1 MKVLFIINIPSPYRL
16 KFFEKL
22 GAQCDLTVLFERA
35 SSSERDGSWKD
46 VAFKGFRGIILKSIR
61 VGVDMAL
68 APSVKKYL
76 KDKYDF
82 IFVADFL
89 SPTGMLVTRYLKRH
103 KIPYVLESDGGF
115 VGTDSGIKKK
125 IKTMAM
131 SGAAAYFST
140 GKAHDEYYRRY
151 GADAAKI
158 VRYPFSSVTADRVL
172 DAPVSAEEKADI
184 KRRLGITED
193 RVVLYVGQF
202 IHRKGIDIL
211 LRAYARCQNV
221 DGLYLIGGTAT
232 DEYLRLM
239 DEYRLKNVHFIGF
252 TAPDE
257 IAAYYKAADVFVL
270 PTRYDIWGL
279 VVNEAMTYG
288 LPVIT
293 SNACLAGLEMVESG
307 KTGMIFEN
315 ENVGALTEAIDSVIS
330 DKTSETAVECLRTAR
345 RYTIEAMTERHMEY
359 MRECMHD

>member
-1 MKVLFIINIPSPYRL
+1 MKTLFIINIPSPYRL
-16 KFFEKL
+16 KFFEQL

-46 VAFKGFRGIILKSIR
+46 IEFKNYRGIILKSIR

-89 SPTGMLVTRYLKRH
+89 SPTGMLATRYLKRH
-103 KIPYVLESDGGF
+103 KIPYALESDGGF

-125 IKTMAM
+125 IKTIAM

-140 GKAHDEYYRRY
+140 GKTHDAYYQRY
-151 GADAAKI
+151 GADSARI
-158 VRYPFSSVTADRVL
+158 VRYPFSSVTAGKVL
-172 DAPVSAEEKADI
+172 DTPVSAEEKQEI
-184 KRRLGITED
+184 RRQLGIAES
-193 RVVLYVGQF
+193 RVLLYVGQF

-211 LRAYARCQNV
+211 LRAYAKCKNA

-232 DEYLRLM
+232 DEYLQLV
-239 DEYRLKNVHFIGF
+239 DELQLKNVHFIGF

-257 IAAYYKAADVFVL
+257 IAAYYKAADIFVL

-279 VVNEAMTYG
+279 VVNEAMAYG
-288 LPVIT
+288 LPVVT
-293 SNACLAGLEMVESG
+293 SNTCLAGLEMVENG
-307 KTGMIFEN
+307 KTGALFES
-315 ENVGALTEAIDSVIS
+315 ENVDELSGMIDAVMS
-330 DKTSETAVECLRTAR
+330 DKTEETAADCLRTAR
-345 RYTIEAMTERHMEY
+345 RYTIETMVERHMEY
-359 MRECMHD
+359 MRECRHG